1 MTQSRFVK
9 HFEIHPDYYADEYDF
24 DFCIVFFDQPL
35 EYNENVQPIC
45 LADQDEAVGK
55 VGSMNYVAGW
65 GLTKHEG
72 EISLTLKEAAV
83 PLVKYDECNS
93 IDSYE
98 GLGIQKSPPRWRS

>member
-1 MTQSRFVK
+1 M
-9 HFEIHPDYYADEYDF
+9 
-24 DFCIVFFDQPL
+24 
-35 EYNENVQPIC
+35 
-45 LADQDEAVGK
+45 GK
-55 VGSMNYVAGW
+55 VGDMNYVAGW

-98 GLGIQKSPPRWRS
+98 GEGAISLKLYLTRWFPPRKWWCAYHFEPRLREF

>member
-1 MTQSRFVK
+1 M
-9 HFEIHPDYYADEYDF
+9 
-24 DFCIVFFDQPL
+24 
-35 EYNENVQPIC
+35 
-45 LADQDEAVGK
+45 GK
-55 VGSMNYVAGW
+55 VGDMNYVAGW

-98 GLGIQKSPPRWRS
+98 GEGAISL